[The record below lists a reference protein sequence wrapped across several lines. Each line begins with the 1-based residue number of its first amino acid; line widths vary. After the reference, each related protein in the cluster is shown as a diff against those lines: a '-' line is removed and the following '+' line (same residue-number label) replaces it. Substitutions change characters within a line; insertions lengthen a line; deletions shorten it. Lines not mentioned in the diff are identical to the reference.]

1 MPTTRTSLFYTIIP
15 AMTLTG
21 FVLYSEPPA
30 AQQAAPEHQA
40 SAAQLWVAK
49 SIAELEPKAQTQTAA
64 YDECAARLQADYD
77 DDPARAYGW
86 MRTLCRY

>member
-1 MPTTRTSLFYTIIP
+1 MPTTRTFPMYTIIA

-40 SAAQLWVAK
+40 SAAQL
-49 SIAELEPKAQTQTAA
+49 
-64 YDECAARLQADYD
+64 
-77 DDPARAYGW
+77 
-86 MRTLCRY
+86 